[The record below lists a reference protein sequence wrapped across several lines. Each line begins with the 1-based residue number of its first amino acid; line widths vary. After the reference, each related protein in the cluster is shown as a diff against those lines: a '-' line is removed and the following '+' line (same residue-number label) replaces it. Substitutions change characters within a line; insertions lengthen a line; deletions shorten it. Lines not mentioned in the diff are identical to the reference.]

1 MPAVFVIT
9 RDGNGKFVFDIVN
22 RNRTIATSAPYST
35 KALLQNQIS
44 GISPNAVID
53 DQSLIRRPAATAKAE
68 PVTRRTPVKTAPA
81 KTAPAK
87 RAPAAATAPV
97 AKKAAVA
104 KKTLVRRARS
114 TG

>member
-81 KTAPAK
+81 K